1 MIVLALHVCVRG
13 RWNTH
18 GRTQSENCVLFFFK
32 SGNFEEMLYEG
43 RMEDNFLKFFYI
55 FGEHALGIHEDLIWQ
70 SVKQKKD
77 NGLGNSEILIVY

>member
-1 MIVLALHVCVRG
+1 MKEAIDDAKL
-13 RWNTH
+13 W
-18 GRTQSENCVLFFFK
+18 K
-32 SGNFEEMLYEG
+32 
-43 RMEDNFLKFFYI
+43 DNFLKFFYI